1 MAASRVATAEVAVT
15 RIVAL
20 SQLRE
25 GRRAGQLNSSVSR
38 NARSPRFSHDLVAM
52 SHRRTAARIPILACA
67 ALGAC
72 GSPTEPGAHDEPALL
87 RFAEQTAR
95 MSAPDTVAL
104 GAEVPLSVSTF
115 GGGCTREAAR
125 AEVSPV
131 PQTNGG
137 SVVVRLFNRNT
148 GARICSSDGLTIEH
162 RVTVPATA
170 RGHLIV
176 RVEGAN
182 QGMETNWNVVP
193 WVLTRTVYV
202 R

>member
-1 MAASRVATAEVAVT
+1 MT
-15 RIVAL
+15 
-20 SQLRE
+20 
-25 GRRAGQLNSSVSR
+25 
-38 NARSPRFSHDLVAM
+38 PRY
-52 SHRRTAARIPILACA
+52 TAARVTFVACVTLAGCSS
-67 ALGAC
+67 L
-72 GSPTEPGAHDEPALL
+72 TDPGPHDEPALL
-87 RFAEQTAR
+87 RYAEQTAR
-95 MSAPDTVAL
+95 ITAPDTVAL
-104 GAEVPLSVSTF
+104 GAGVTLSVATF

-137 SVVVRLFNRNT
+137 SVVVRLFNRNN

-170 RGHLIV
+170 RGHLII

-193 WVLTRTVYV
+193 WVLTRTVVV